1 MRFFLTALFSTGLTL
16 AATANPSAPADS
28 LSEPLAAT
36 PLGLSR
42 VTDVKPKKITILP
55 IPVIFYQ
62 EETGLGYGLGGFLS
76 GKFGSDT
83 ATRASNIRLQ
93 YWQTQK
99 KQSLLQ
105 LVHTVF
111 TPGEKYFLS
120 GEVSAYDILLYYYGT
135 GNNTRLEDESAQAY
149 KLFIVNQR
157 VQRQVAD
164 KLFAGVMYRYTK
176 INDIEARPNDN
187 GRPNVFLTDP
197 RVTDAERAGY
207 QTSLLGPVLT
217 YDTRDNVL
225 ATFTGNYVDASA
237 MFGGTGLGSDFR
249 FARYQLDARHFRPIL
264 NSLGEHKTILALQAL
279 GQFHSGDVP
288 FRELAGIG
296 ANLGGTLYNN
306 ANIMRGIYEQ
316 RFRDRQLAVVQA
328 EVRRHLFWRIDGAL
342 FGSAGQTGYNLSD
355 FTGDG
360 MKYAGGGGIRFNFIR
375 RDRVNLRLDYATGS
389 GGFSGLY
396 FFIGEAF

>member
-264 NSLGEHKTILALQAL
+264 NSLGEHKTILALLAL
-279 GQFHSGDVP
+279 
-288 FRELAGIG
+288 R
-296 ANLGGTLYNN
+296 
-306 ANIMRGIYEQ
+306 
-316 RFRDRQLAVVQA
+316 
-328 EVRRHLFWRIDGAL
+328 
-342 FGSAGQTGYNLSD
+342 
-355 FTGDG
+355 
-360 MKYAGGGGIRFNFIR
+360 
-375 RDRVNLRLDYATGS
+375 
-389 GGFSGLY
+389 
-396 FFIGEAF
+396 